1 MKNPT
6 MNLTEWSLLILLSVI
21 WGGSFFFNEII
32 LRELQPFSLVLG
44 RTAVAAVVLVAIV
57 YATGRNKPWSLG
69 VWASF
74 SIMGILNNLIP
85 FSLIVW
91 GQQYIDS
98 GFASVL
104 VATTPLFTIVFAHFL
119 TSEEKLTLN
128 RIMGVI
134 LGLSG
139 VIVLIGPK
147 ALYGA
152 GMYGFAPIVVLGAAC
167 FYALAGIY
175 GRRFRGMDSIIPA
188 AGMLVCSAVLMI
200 PIVWLID
207 KPINVNFELSTW
219 FSLLGLA
226 ILSTAFAYLIYF
238 RLLKTAGP
246 TNVLLV
252 TYLIP
257 VSAILLGWF
266 VLGEQLDWTMIGGM
280 TIIYAGLILIDGRL
294 LKNFVKNREQVT
306 QLGIK

>member
-6 MNLTEWSLLILLSVI
+6 MNLKEWSLLILLSVI

-44 RTAVAAVVLVAIV
+44 RTALAAVVLITLV
-57 YATGRNKPWSLG
+57 YVTGRKMPWSVG

-74 SIMGILNNLIP
+74 TGMGVLNNLIP

-104 VATTPLFTIVFAHFL
+104 IATTPLFTIVFAHFL

-128 RIMGVI
+128 RMIGVI

-139 VIVLIGPK
+139 VIVLIGPN
-147 ALYGA
+147 ALFGD

-167 FYALAGIY
+167 SYGLAGIF
-175 GRRFRGMDSIIPA
+175 GRRFRGLDAIIPA

-207 KPINVNFELSTW
+207 KPVHVDFELSTW
-219 FSLLGLA
+219 LALLGLA
-226 ILSTAFAYLIYF
+226 ILSTAIAYLIYF
-238 RLLKTAGP
+238 RLLKTAGA

-257 VSAILLGWF
+257 ISAILLGWF

-280 TIIYAGLILIDGRL
+280 AIIYAALIMIDGRL
-294 LKNFVKNREQVT
+294 LKNFGKIRKEAT
-306 QLGIK
+306 QIDIK

>member
-1 MKNPT
+1 
-6 MNLTEWSLLILLSVI
+6 
-21 WGGSFFFNEII
+21 
-32 LRELQPFSLVLG
+32 
-44 RTAVAAVVLVAIV
+44 
-57 YATGRNKPWSLG
+57 
-69 VWASF
+69 
-74 SIMGILNNLIP
+74 MGALNNMIP

-98 GFASVL
+98 GFASIL
-104 VATTPLFTIVFAHFL
+104 IAATPLFTIIFAHFL

-128 RIMGVI
+128 RMLGVI
-134 LGLSG
+134 LGLTG

-147 ALYGA
+147 ALFGA

-167 FYALAGIY
+167 SYALAGIY
-175 GRRFRGMDSIIPA
+175 GRRFGGMDSIIPA

-207 KPINVNFELSTW
+207 KPVHIDFELSTW
-219 FSLLGLA
+219 LALLGLA
-226 ILSTAFAYLIYF
+226 ILSTAIAYLIYF
-238 RLLKTAGP
+238 RLLKTAGA

-266 VLGEQLDWTMIGGM
+266 ALGEQLDWTMIGGM

-294 LKNFVKNREQVT
+294 LKNFGKIRKQVT
-306 QLGIK
+306 QTDPK

>member
-6 MNLTEWSLLILLSVI
+6 MDLREWSLLILLAVI

-44 RTAVAAVVLVAIV
+44 RTALAAVVLITLV
-57 YATGRNKPWSLG
+57 YVTGRKMPWSVG

-74 SIMGILNNLIP
+74 TGMGVLNNLIP

-104 VATTPLFTIVFAHFL
+104 IATTPLFTIVFAHFL

-128 RIMGVI
+128 RMIGVI
-134 LGLSG
+134 LGLTG

-147 ALYGA
+147 ALFGD
-152 GMYGFAPIVVLGAAC
+152 GKYGFAPIVVLGAAC
-167 FYALAGIY
+167 SYALAGIY
-175 GRRFRGMDSIIPA
+175 GRRFRGMDTIIPA
-188 AGMLVCSAVLMI
+188 AGMLVCSAFLMI

-207 KPINVNFELSTW
+207 KPVHVDFELSTW
-219 FSLLGLA
+219 LALLGLA
-226 ILSTAFAYLIYF
+226 ILSTAIAYLIYF
-238 RLLKTAGP
+238 RLLKTAGA

-252 TYLIP
+252 TFLIP

-266 VLGEQLDWTMIGGM
+266 ALGEQLDWTMIGGM

-294 LKNFVKNREQVT
+294 LKNFGKIRKQVT
-306 QLGIK
+306 QTDPK

>member
-1 MKNPT
+1 MD
-6 MNLTEWSLLILLSVI
+6 LREWSLLILLSII

-44 RTAVAAVVLVAIV
+44 RTGLAAVVLITLV
-57 YATGRNKPWSLG
+57 YVTGRKMPWSVG

-74 SIMGILNNLIP
+74 TGMGVLNNLIP

-104 VATTPLFTIVFAHFL
+104 IATTPLFTIVFAHFL

-128 RIMGVI
+128 RMIGVI
-134 LGLSG
+134 LGLTG

-147 ALYGA
+147 ALFGA
-152 GMYGFAPIVVLGAAC
+152 GKYGFAPIVVLGAAC
-167 FYALAGIY
+167 SYALAGIY
-175 GRRFRGMDSIIPA
+175 GRRFGGMDSIIPA

-207 KPINVNFELSTW
+207 KPVHIDFELSTW
-219 FSLLGLA
+219 LALLGLA
-226 ILSTAFAYLIYF
+226 ILSTAIAYLIYF
-238 RLLKTAGP
+238 RLLKTAGA

-257 VSAILLGWF
+257 VSAILLGWL
-266 VLGEQLDWTMIGGM
+266 VLDEQLDWTMIGGM
-280 TIIYAGLILIDGRL
+280 IIIYAGLILIDGRL
-294 LKNFVKNREQVT
+294 LKNFGKIRKEAT